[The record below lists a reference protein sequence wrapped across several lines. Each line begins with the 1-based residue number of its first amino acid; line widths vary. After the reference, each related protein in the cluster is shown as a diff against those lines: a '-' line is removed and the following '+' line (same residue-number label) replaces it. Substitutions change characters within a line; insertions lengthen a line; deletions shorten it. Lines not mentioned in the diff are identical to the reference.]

1 MDRSP
6 EGFFLVNYSLP
17 LPPTRNLLMATKKR
31 KLLLVNPLNTT
42 RKGLIIHKHVIYPP
56 IGLGI
61 IATLTPDNWE
71 VEILDENFESF
82 TYKEADLVGFTAL
95 TSSVTRAYE
104 LAQIYKE
111 QGIPTVIGGIHAS
124 MVPDEAQQFCDT
136 VVIGEVESVWATL
149 ISDFES
155 GKMKKTYSGQ
165 LLSMENA
172 VLPARHLFHPDYK
185 FASIQT
191 SRGCPMRCD
200 FCSVHTFNGSTY
212 RQRPIEEVLDELE
225 TVEHPLV
232 YFVDDNLIGYGKKSQ
247 ERAISLFKGIIER
260 GIKIEWFCSASM
272 NFADNE
278 EVLEYAAKSGC
289 RMVLLGIESERID
302 QLKDM
307 NKKLNVKM
315 GIDSYEQ
322 VFTKI
327 HQYGISVL
335 GAFIYGL
342 ETDTPE
348 SMAHRTEYIN
358 NASID
363 AVQSTILTPL
373 PGTGL
378 FDRMMAENKIVLN
391 NYPDDWQHYHFA
403 EVVWNHDLMGRREM
417 MNEIKD
423 NWDKL
428 YNEPTLKKKFIR
440 TIKQTKSATAGI
452 WSYGSNLQYYN
463 LAFEG
468 ERPVRNLVDVF
479 GLDSLKTNP
488 FV

>member
-1 MDRSP
+1 MTER
-6 EGFFLVNYSLP
+6 
-17 LPPTRNLLMATKKR
+17 KR

-71 VEILDENFESF
+71 VEIWDENFDKFE
-82 TYKEADLVGFTAL
+82 YREADLVGFTAL

-104 LAQIYKE
+104 LAALYRE
-111 QGIPTVIGGIHAS
+111 NNIPTVIGGIHAS
-124 MVPDEAQQFCDT
+124 MVPDEAERFCDA
-136 VVIGEVESVWATL
+136 VVIGEAESVWESL
-149 ISDFES
+149 IMDFEQ
-155 GKMKKTYSGQ
+155 GKLKKRYHGEMLT
-165 LLSMENA
+165 MENA
-172 VLPARHLFHPDYK
+172 VQPARHLFHPDYK

-191 SRGCPMRCD
+191 TRGCPMRCD
-200 FCSVHTFNGSTY
+200 FCSVHTFNGNTY
-212 RQRPIEEVLDELE
+212 RLRPIEEVLDELE

-260 GIKIEWFCSASM
+260 RIKIEWFCSASM
-272 NFADNE
+272 NFADND
-278 EVLEYAAKSGC
+278 EVLKYAALSGC

-307 NKKLNVKM
+307 NKNLNVKM
-315 GIDSYEQ
+315 GVDSYEE
-322 VFTKI
+322 VFVKI
-327 HQYGISVL
+327 HHHGISVL

-358 NASID
+358 AASID
-363 AVQSTILTPL
+363 AVQSAILTPL

-378 FDRMMAENKIVLN
+378 YKRMEKENRLILN
-391 NYPDDWQHYHFA
+391 NYPNDWQHYSFA
-403 EVVWNHDLMGRREM
+403 EVVFRHDLMEREQM
-417 MNEIKD
+417 MREIKD
-423 NWDKL
+423 NWDRL
-428 YNEPTLKKKFIR
+428 YNESTLKRKFIR

-468 ERPVRNLVDVF
+468 ERPIRHLADVF
-479 GLDSLKTNP
+479 GVGSLQTNP
-488 FV
+488 FS

>member
-1 MDRSP
+1 
-6 EGFFLVNYSLP
+6 
-17 LPPTRNLLMATKKR
+17 
-31 KLLLVNPLNTT
+31 
-42 RKGLIIHKHVIYPP
+42 
-56 IGLGI
+56 
-61 IATLTPDNWE
+61 
-71 VEILDENFESF
+71 
-82 TYKEADLVGFTAL
+82 
-95 TSSVTRAYE
+95 
-104 LAQIYKE
+104 
-111 QGIPTVIGGIHAS
+111 
-124 MVPDEAQQFCDT
+124 
-136 VVIGEVESVWATL
+136 
-149 ISDFES
+149 
-155 GKMKKTYSGQ
+155 
-165 LLSMENA
+165 MENA
-172 VLPARHLFHPDYK
+172 VMPSRHLFHPDYK

-200 FCSVHTFNGSTY
+200 FCSVHTFNGSSY
-212 RQRPIEEVLDELE
+212 RQRPVEEVLDELE
-225 TVEHPLV
+225 TVEHSMV
-232 YFVDDNLIGYGKKSQ
+232 YFVDDNLIGYGKRSQ
-247 ERAISLFKGIIER
+247 ERAIRLFKGIIER

-278 EVLEYAAKSGC
+278 EVLKYAAESGC

-307 NKKLNVKM
+307 NKNLNAKM
-315 GIDSYEQ
+315 GIDSYDK
-322 VFTKI
+322 VFEKI

-348 SMAHRTEYIN
+348 SMAQRTEYIN

-378 FDRMMAENKIVLN
+378 FDRMTRENKIELN
-391 NYPDDWQHYHFA
+391 NFPQDWEHYHFA
-403 EVVWNHDLMGRREM
+403 EVVFNHDLMGRKELM
-417 MNEIKD
+417 EEIKK

-428 YNEPTLKKKFIR
+428 YNEPILKKKFIR

-479 GLDSLKTNP
+479 GLSSFKSNP